1 MDFIIINMNVVKI
14 YVDISTT
21 DAIEYFL
28 GLLRLNSTI
37 LRIYMISV
45 STCDLSMQ
53 VVSGFDGLTQD
64 LWDAAVGVLGGT
76 QESLKGQCGYANVMY
91 TFQKCSENNTIR
103 CCNCFHCNRIYI
115 ALYFYRSRIA
125 TKFYRNAKR
134 SLDLH
139 NFNHRILLKHSRSF
153 MSRSS
158 PGKKTAVAVE

>member
-76 QESLKGQCGYANVMY
+76 QESLKGQFKVVKVFGADMPMLCIHFRNAPKIIPFGVV
-91 TFQKCSENNTIR
+91 
-103 CCNCFHCNRIYI
+103 I
-115 ALYFYRSRIA
+115 ASTAIEFILRSIFIAAELQRNSIA
-125 TKFYRNAKR
+125 TQ
-134 SLDLH
+134 SLDLYP
-139 NFNHRILLKHSRSF
+139 FKAF
-153 MSRSS
+153 
-158 PGKKTAVAVE
+158 KKFYITIFTW